1 MDTRMKHLYQEL
13 IIDHNKNPRN
23 FRVME
28 GFSHES
34 VGNNPLCGD
43 KMILYL
49 KINDENIIE
58 DISFIGDG
66 CAISK
71 ASSSMMTTAI
81 KGKSIAQARALFKD
95 FHDMSTGKLD
105 IAEHPHQL
113 GKLAIFA
120 GVRDLPARVK
130 YATLAWHTLD
140 AALKGEQEITTE

>member
-1 MDTRMKHLYQEL
+1 MDARMKHLYQEL

-43 KMILYL
+43 KMVLYL
-49 KINDENIIE
+49 KINDEHIIE

-81 KGKSIAQARALFKD
+81 KGKTISQARALFKD

-130 YATLAWHTLD
+130 CATLAWHTLD